1 MLFTGGGSGEP
12 PYTGWYA
19 DLYFD
24 TWDAA
29 KGDFTVADVH
39 MQPTDEFGNM
49 VGKILHT
56 GVGKVNL
63 GVLIRVALKN
73 QQPVIRKVIK
83 K

>member
-12 PYTGWYA
+12 PYTSRYA

-29 KGDFTVADVH
+29 KGDFTVVDVH
-39 MQPTDEFGNM
+39 MQPPDEFGNV
-49 VGKILHT
+49 VGKVLHT

-63 GVLIRVALKN
+63 GVLIRVALKKPTTGD
-73 QQPVIRKVIK
+73 QKSY
-83 K
+83 